1 MCRTTGKLQ
10 EHVMPKE
17 ETQNYIKCP
26 LCVGKTS
33 DVMDSPSV
41 EATQIS
47 RLMSSIAHFNESGS
61 GIDLSTQ
68 AIKDGVTL
76 KGKQLNTYFIP

>member
-1 MCRTTGKLQ
+1 MRRTTGKLQ
-10 EHVMPKE
+10 EHVIPKE
-17 ETQNYIKCP
+17 ETKSNNQCP
-26 LCVGKTS
+26 LCVGKTT
-33 DVMDSPSV
+33 DVIDSPSV